1 MQFRA
6 IRETPSGRGA
16 GLLPSERR
24 RQLQERLAR
33 DRVLEVPELAEL
45 LQVSQ
50 ATVRRD
56 LERLEREGQLQRVRG
71 GAVVPTGLGDTA
83 EPMHREKVR
92 AQAAA
97 KQAIA
102 RCIAARVRPG
112 DVIAL
117 DSGTTTLAIAMAL
130 RTLEYATVIT
140 TDLQIAVALADT
152 AGIDVI
158 IVGGSVRRGLY
169 TVVGPLAERTLEA
182 LNVGTAYVG
191 ADAIDLERGVTNASL
206 SEVAVKRALLAS
218 ARERVLVAD
227 HSKFDHVS
235 LAEVAKLD
243 RFDEIVTDAQLP
255 PAVVERYRAAG
266 SQLTLAHLEEP
277 RP

>member
-1 MQFRA
+1 M
-6 IRETPSGRGA
+6 
-16 GLLPSERR
+16 
-24 RQLQERLAR
+24 
-33 DRVLEVPELAEL
+33 LEVPELAERL
-45 LQVSQ
+45 RVSQ

-71 GAVVPTGLGDTA
+71 GAVVPSGLGDTA

-92 AQAAA
+92 TQAAA
-97 KQAIA
+97 KQAIGRFVA
-102 RCIAARVRPG
+102 ERVRPG

-117 DSGTTTLAIAMAL
+117 DSGTTTLAIATAL
-130 RTLEYATVIT
+130 RSLEYATVIT
-140 TDLQIAVALADT
+140 TDLQIALALADT

-182 LNVGTAYVG
+182 LNVGTVYMG

-227 HSKFDHVS
+227 HRKFDHVS

-243 RFDEIVTDAQLP
+243 RFDEIVTDAQLL
-255 PAVVERYRAAG
+255 PAVAERYRAAG
-266 SQLTLAHLEEP
+266 VRITLAHLEEP
-277 RP
+277 RL